1 MRSIIAIFG
10 GTLKEGVRS
19 KLFWGILVF
28 ALLLFLST
36 MVVSELSFAEK
47 EKIIA
52 DLGLSLIS
60 AFGLIAAVILGTD
73 LIYRDIQNGTIQIIL
88 ARPVKRWKYVA
99 GKYLGLMAIIG
110 VNLLLLS
117 LMLLFVLLIYVG
129 KPCIYLLRSLYTIF
143 LELSLI
149 ASIGVFFS
157 TFSTSQ
163 LLSSLVTLG
172 LFIIGHSLDI
182 LRMSAGKSGKF
193 LGFLLKSLAVIF
205 PDLDFYDIKIKVIH
219 GLPLESSYY
228 SEILLYT
235 LGYVIFILFLAS
247 LIMERREFR

>member
-228 SEILLYT
+228 GEILLYT

>member
-1 MRSIIAIFG
+1 MRTIIAIFS
-10 GTLKEGVRS
+10 GTLKEGTRS

-73 LIYRDIQNGTIQIIL
+73 LIHRDIQNGTIQIIL

-110 VNLLLLS
+110 ANLFFLT
-117 LMLLFVLLIYVG
+117 LMLLFVLLVYVG
-129 KPCIYLLRSLYTIF
+129 RPCFHLLRSLYTIF

-182 LRMSAGKSGKF
+182 LRMSAAKSGRF
-193 LGFLLKSLAVIF
+193 LGFLLKSLTLIF

-219 GLPLESSYY
+219 NLPLEGSYY
-228 SEILLYT
+228 IEILLYS
-235 LGYVIFILFLAS
+235 LGYIILILFFSS